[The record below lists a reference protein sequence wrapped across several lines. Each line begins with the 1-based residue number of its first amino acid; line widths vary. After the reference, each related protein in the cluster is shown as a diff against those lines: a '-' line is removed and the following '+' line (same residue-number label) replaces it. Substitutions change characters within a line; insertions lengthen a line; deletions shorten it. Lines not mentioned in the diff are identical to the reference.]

1 MSTAA
6 RAPGRP
12 WVGRAA
18 AVEVSAMIGRRHLVR
33 ASGRARGGCGH
44 VGTVRGMSTDAF
56 STATERDALCG
67 FLDQARDALIRK
79 IDGLSDADARKA
91 ATVSSLSL
99 LSLIKHSAVWE
110 RRWFQ
115 IIFAG
120 RSFPD
125 EWPAVDEAGA
135 TFALSDEDTVDSVLA
150 YYREQIG
157 VSREIIAGF
166 DLDARC
172 ARPELVDQN
181 LRWVAMHLIQ
191 ETARHAGHADIIREA
206 IDGSRGL

>member
-1 MSTAA
+1 
-6 RAPGRP
+6 
-12 WVGRAA
+12 
-18 AVEVSAMIGRRHLVR
+18 
-33 ASGRARGGCGH
+33 
-44 VGTVRGMSTDAF
+44 MSTDTF
-56 STATERDALCG
+56 STETERDALRS
-67 FLDQARDALIRK
+67 FLDQQRDALIRK
-79 IDGLSDADARKA
+79 IDGLSDQDARNA

-99 LSLIKHSAVWE
+99 LSLLKHSAVWE

-125 EWPAVDEAGA
+125 EWPAVGDDEDA
-135 TFALSDEDTVDSVLA
+135 TFALRDEDTVESVLA
-150 YYREQIG
+150 YYREQIAI
-157 VSREIIAGF
+157 SREITASR

-172 ARPELVDQN
+172 ARSDLVDEN
-181 LRWVAMHLIQ
+181 LRWVAMHLIE

>member
-1 MSTAA
+1 M
-6 RAPGRP
+6 
-12 WVGRAA
+12 A
-18 AVEVSAMIGRRHLVR
+18 AVDIVCDVA
-33 ASGRARGGCGH
+33 
-44 VGTVRGMSTDAF
+44 TDTF

-79 IDGLSDADARKA
+79 VDGLSDKDARVA

-99 LSLIKHSAVWE
+99 LGLLKHSAVWE

-120 RSFPD
+120 RDFPD
-125 EWPAVDEAGA
+125 EWPTVADEGQDA
-135 TFALSDEDTVDSVLA
+135 TFALSGDDTVESVVA
-150 YYREQIG
+150 YYLEQIA
-157 VSREIIAGF
+157 VSREIVAGV

-172 ARPELVDQN
+172 ARSDLVDEN

>member
-1 MSTAA
+1 M
-6 RAPGRP
+6 
-12 WVGRAA
+12 
-18 AVEVSAMIGRRHLVR
+18 
-33 ASGRARGGCGH
+33 
-44 VGTVRGMSTDAF
+44 TDAF

-79 IDGLSDADARKA
+79 VGGLSDMDARKA

-99 LSLIKHSAVWE
+99 LGLVKHSAVWE

-120 RSFPD
+120 RSFLD
-125 EWPAVDEAGA
+125 EWPADEAADA
-135 TFALSDEDTVDSVLA
+135 TFELSDGDTVESVLA
-150 YYREQIG
+150 YYREQIA
-157 VSREIIAGF
+157 VSRQITASV
-166 DLDARC
+166 DLDTRC
-172 ARPELVDQN
+172 ARRDLVDQN
-181 LRWVAMHLIQ
+181 LRWVALHLIQ

>member
-1 MSTAA
+1 MST
-6 RAPGRP
+6 
-12 WVGRAA
+12 
-18 AVEVSAMIGRRHLVR
+18 
-33 ASGRARGGCGH
+33 
-44 VGTVRGMSTDAF
+44 GTF

-79 IDGLSDADARKA
+79 VAGLSDKDARTA
-91 ATVSSLSL
+91 STVSSLSL
-99 LSLIKHSAVWE
+99 LSLLKHSAIWE

-120 RSFPD
+120 RRFPD
-125 EWPAVDEAGA
+125 EWPAGNEGNDA
-135 TFALSDEDTVDSVLA
+135 TFALSDEDTVESVRSCYL
-150 YYREQIG
+150 EQIA
-157 VSREIIAGF
+157 VSREIIASA

-172 ARPELVDQN
+172 ARTDLVDQN

>member
-1 MSTAA
+1 
-6 RAPGRP
+6 
-12 WVGRAA
+12 
-18 AVEVSAMIGRRHLVR
+18 
-33 ASGRARGGCGH
+33 
-44 VGTVRGMSTDAF
+44 MSTDKF
-56 STATERDALCG
+56 STETERDALCS
-67 FLDQARDALIRK
+67 FLDQQRDALIRK
-79 IDGLSDADARKA
+79 IDGLSEEDARKA

-99 LSLIKHSAVWE
+99 LGLLKHSAIWE

-125 EWPAVDEAGA
+125 EWPVVNADEDADA
-135 TFALSDEDTVDSVLA
+135 TFDLSDEDTVESVLA
-150 YYREQIG
+150 YYREQIA
-157 VSREIIAGF
+157 VSREITARR

-172 ARPELVDQN
+172 ARSDLVDEN
-181 LRWVAMHLIQ
+181 LRWVAMHLIE

>member
-1 MSTAA
+1 MSTV
-6 RAPGRP
+6 P
-12 WVGRAA
+12 
-18 AVEVSAMIGRRHLVR
+18 
-33 ASGRARGGCGH
+33 
-44 VGTVRGMSTDAF
+44 F
-56 STATERDALCG
+56 STATERDALCS
-67 FLDQARDALIRK
+67 FLDQSRDALIRK
-79 IDGLSDADARKA
+79 VDGLSDKDARRA

-99 LSLIKHSAVWE
+99 LSLLKHSAIWE

-120 RSFPD
+120 RRLPG
-125 EWPAVDEAGA
+125 EWPAVREDKDA
-135 TFALSDEDTVDSVLA
+135 TFALRYEDTVESVLA
-150 YYREQIG
+150 YYLEQIA
-157 VSREIIAGF
+157 VSREITASV

-172 ARPELVDQN
+172 ARTELVDEN

>member
-1 MSTAA
+1 MSTN
-6 RAPGRP
+6 P
-12 WVGRAA
+12 
-18 AVEVSAMIGRRHLVR
+18 
-33 ASGRARGGCGH
+33 
-44 VGTVRGMSTDAF
+44 F
-56 STATERDALCG
+56 STATERDALCS

-79 IDGLSDADARKA
+79 IDGLSDKDARHA

-99 LSLIKHSAVWE
+99 LSLLKHSAIWE

-125 EWPAVDEAGA
+125 EWPAVNEDEDA
-135 TFALSDEDTVDSVLA
+135 TFALSDEDTIESVLA
-150 YYREQIG
+150 YYREQIA
-157 VSREIIAGF
+157 VSQEITASV

-172 ARPELVDQN
+172 ARTDLVNEN

>member
-1 MSTAA
+1 M
-6 RAPGRP
+6 
-12 WVGRAA
+12 
-18 AVEVSAMIGRRHLVR
+18 
-33 ASGRARGGCGH
+33 
-44 VGTVRGMSTDAF
+44 TDAF

-79 IDGLSDADARKA
+79 VGGLSDMDARKA

-99 LSLIKHSAVWE
+99 LGLIKHSAVWE

-125 EWPAVDEAGA
+125 EWPAADEAADA
-135 TFALSDEDTVDSVLA
+135 TFELSDGDTVESVLA
-150 YYREQIG
+150 YYREQIA
-157 VSREIIAGF
+157 VSRQITVSV
-166 DLDARC
+166 DLDTRC
-172 ARPELVDQN
+172 ARRDLVDEN

>member
-1 MSTAA
+1 MSTN
-6 RAPGRP
+6 P
-12 WVGRAA
+12 
-18 AVEVSAMIGRRHLVR
+18 
-33 ASGRARGGCGH
+33 
-44 VGTVRGMSTDAF
+44 F
-56 STATERDALCG
+56 STVTERDALCG

-79 IDGLSDADARKA
+79 VDGLSDKDARTA
-91 ATVSSLSL
+91 STVSSLSL
-99 LSLIKHSAVWE
+99 LSLLKHSAIWE

-125 EWPAVDEAGA
+125 EWPAVDEGEDA
-135 TFALSDEDTVDSVLA
+135 TFALRDEDTVDSVLA
-150 YYREQIG
+150 YYLEQIAA
-157 VSREIIAGF
+157 SRKITDSV

-172 ARPELVDQN
+172 ARTDLVDQN